1 LLTKSQFIDTEEVIV
16 EINKVIKD
24 LPNFLAL
31 EKGVCF
37 FVTFKYLF

>member
-16 EINKVIKD
+16 EINKAIKD

-31 EKGVCF
+31 EKGV
-37 FVTFKYLF
+37 